1 MQNKIDISRIVSHSE
16 FGCPNSPLTHPC
28 LYIQHNVIFCV
39 VVFDVNNV
47 SSMLNHILVPF
58 KIPIK
63 LNIIVTT
70 MHIAHRVTN
79 AYPSSVQSTQF
90 FWVQHSYMMAN
101 QQPLMGRHTVVSGM
115 LQGEKHIHFRTHEKG
130 MFYIFFSYNA
140 SLSLSFKIFPFTWEH
155 FPVSLKFF
163 KENHFFKVFSKYR
176 AREPYLLRPLE
187 NYHYCKQDLQIEI
200 Y

>member
-1 MQNKIDISRIVSHSE
+1 M
-16 FGCPNSPLTHPC
+16 PLYPTQC
-28 LYIQHNVIFCV
+28 YLLCCCFWCKQCV
-39 VVFDVNNV
+39 
-47 SSMLNHILVPF
+47 LNAKSYNILVPF

-79 AYPSSVQSTQF
+79 AYPSSVQSTKF

-101 QQPLMGRHTVVSGM
+101 QQPLMGRHTAVSGM
-115 LQGEKHIHFRTHEKG
+115 LQGEKHIQFRTHEKG
-130 MFYIFFSYNA
+130 MLYIFFSYNA

-187 NYHYCKQDLQIEI
+187 NYHYCKQDLKMEI
-200 Y
+200 YWKLFLQKQGGTRTN

>member
-1 MQNKIDISRIVSHSE
+1 MTLFSYTARGFYHGIILVHRYKENWCKIRLIFLEFFHIQSLAVPTHLWHIHASISNTMLSSVLL
-16 FGCPNSPLTHPC
+16 F
-28 LYIQHNVIFCV
+28 
-39 VVFDVNNV
+39 FDVNNV

-90 FWVQHSYMMAN
+90 FRVQHSYMMAN

-115 LQGEKHIHFRTHEKG
+115 LQGEKHIQFRTHEKG

-163 KENHFFKVFSKYR
+163 KENHFFQSI
-176 AREPYLLRPLE
+176 
-187 NYHYCKQDLQIEI
+187 QQI
-200 Y
+200 